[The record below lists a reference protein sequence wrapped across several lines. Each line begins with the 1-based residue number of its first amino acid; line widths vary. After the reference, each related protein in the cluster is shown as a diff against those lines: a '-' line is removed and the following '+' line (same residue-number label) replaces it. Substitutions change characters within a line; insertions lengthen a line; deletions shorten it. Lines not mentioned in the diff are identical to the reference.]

1 MLKDLGAPPTRGV
14 VRSAGLPKDI
24 RRRRTVL
31 ALVVLAS
38 LTLMILDARRSAG
51 SPIDPLR
58 DTAAGIFGPLQAG
71 ATSARE
77 PVDDLKAKFA
87 DADRLTA
94 ENERLRAENS
104 RLTAQLRGSNYA
116 RSRAVELDKLLRVA
130 SSVGYQIAP
139 ARVIAIGPA
148 QGFGQ
153 TITIDAGTADGVRAD
168 LTVLNGDG
176 LIGRVVRASAATATV
191 LLIGDRGS
199 TVGGRLDTTQALGFV
214 TGRGEIGSQ
223 ATLEYRLVDIK
234 ARPKVGARILTW
246 GSRGNAPYVPGVP
259 IGYIA
264 SVGSVAGTFGT
275 TATIR
280 PYVDA
285 GRLDTVGVVVGPTAR
300 GPRRPLP
307 GPR

>member
-51 SPIDPLR
+51 SPVDPLR
-58 DTAAGIFGPLQAG
+58 DTAAGIFGPLQSS
-71 ATSARE
+71 ATSARK

-87 DADRLTA
+87 AAERLTA
-94 ENERLRAENS
+94 ENERLREEN
-104 RLTAQLRGSNYA
+104 RKLTSQLRSTDYA
-116 RSRAVELDKLLRVA
+116 RKRAVELDKLLRVA
-130 SSVGYQIAP
+130 SNVGYKIAP

-148 QGFGQ
+148 QSFSQ
-153 TITIDAGTADGVRAD
+153 TITIDAGAADGVRAD
-168 LTVLNGDG
+168 MTVLNGDG
-176 LIGRVVRASAATATV
+176 LIGRVVRATASTATV

-214 TGRGEIGSQ
+214 TGRGELGSH
-223 ATLEYRLVDIK
+223 ATLEYRLVDLK
-234 ARPKVGARILTW
+234 ARPRVGAKVMTW
-246 GSRGNAPYVPGVP
+246 GSSGNAPYVAGVP
-259 IGYIA
+259 IGVIT
-264 SVGSVAGTFGT
+264 SVGPATGTLGS
-275 TATIR
+275 TALIR
-280 PYVDA
+280 PYADA
-285 GRLDTVGVVVGPTAR
+285 GRIDTVGVVVGPTAR
-300 GPRRPLP
+300 SSRRPLP